1 MATGGMDTS
10 RSYYPTLYML
20 NQKLNLG
27 CGTTFV
33 NSDNWINFD
42 YAPTNATVQQA
53 DLLAPLRLESG
64 SVAVVYT
71 SHFLEHVPRSLVP
84 ALLAE
89 CFRVLRPGGVIRL
102 VLPDLEEMCR
112 EYLFRREAGE
122 HEKANFVVVE
132 MIDQCVRLVPEG
144 ELGQIYQRYAAD
156 PVRYSQM
163 IDYVRKR
170 NGEDLYPKGRRYIN
184 ADQLT
189 EESTHC
195 KDWYSKFFNRLIWR
209 VRAYI
214 ARTWLTWSLQ
224 CLPPAFRQQNVSL
237 ASVGERHYWLWDLH
251 QISQVLRSVGFQQIE
266 RCQFNTSCIADFPFY
281 PLDTDDEGQP
291 RKGVESMF
299 VEAIKPS

>member
-1 MATGGMDTS
+1 
-10 RSYYPTLYML
+10 ML
-20 NQKLNLG
+20 NQKINLG

-33 NSDNWINFD
+33 KSEGWINFD
-42 YAPTNATVQQA
+42 YTPTNATVQQA
-53 DLLAPLRLESG
+53 DLLAPLQLESG
-64 SVAVVYT
+64 SVAVVYS
-71 SHFLEHVPRSLVP
+71 SHFLEHVPRLLVP

-112 EYLFRREAGE
+112 EYLSRREAGE

-132 MIDQCVRLVPEG
+132 MIDQCVRLVPGG

-163 IDYVRKR
+163 IDYLRGR
-170 NGEDLYPKGRRYIN
+170 NGENLYPKVRRYTN
-184 ADQLT
+184 ADQVTDQL
-189 EESTHC
+189 THC
-195 KDWYSKFFNRLIWR
+195 KNLHLQFFNHVNRLSGR

-237 ASVGERHYWLWDLH
+237 ASVGERHHWLWDLH
-251 QISQVLRSVGFQQIE
+251 QISQVLRSVGFQRVE
-266 RCQFNTSCIADFPFY
+266 RCQFNTSCIVDFPFY
-281 PLDTDDEGQP
+281 PLDMDDEGQP
-291 RKGVESMF
+291 RKGAESMF
-299 VEAIKPS
+299 VEAIKSS